1 MHVTCVTIH
10 DTGLS
15 VCTQVVQ
22 LQLCFEKLS
31 LLRICSTR
39 TVNCKLLYLYSKYV
53 FIRWY
58 MVFKNL
64 YTEPILTLVQYT

>member
-31 LLRICSTR
+31 LLRICTR
-39 TVNCKLLYLYSKYV
+39 TVNYNVKYV
-53 FIRWY
+53 FI
-58 MVFKNL
+58 KNL
-64 YTEPILTLVQYT
+64 YTEPILTLIQYT